1 MGIKTQ
7 PEFEAMETEPAATA
21 SIEAST
27 AIARAS
33 SGALSTEVRNV
44 SAAAFSDKEGVFDTD
59 TVEGLS
65 MDAPRIKGEQGSLFQ
80 GDVDLGESI
89 HFELIS
95 FNRRWAIGTGEND
108 KEAKD
113 FFKVSYD
120 NVHLSGETTLVDDYL
135 ESLRAQGFAKAKKSP
150 YMDLWGFVTWS
161 AKNGAIEPDDRQLAC
176 LQCSKTSM
184 GAFTAF
190 RATRGILEKK
200 GLIKPIDVIE
210 VRAEKRVNGTNRYTN
225 FSFFAPK
232 AK

>member
-7 PEFEAMETEPAATA
+7 PEYEEMQTEPAAA
-21 SIEAST
+21 AAIETST
-27 AIARAS
+27 AIAKAS
-33 SGALSTEVRNV
+33 SGAVSTEVRNV
-44 SAAAFSDKEGVFDTD
+44 SVAAFSDKEGVFDTD

-65 MDAPRIKGEQGSLFQ
+65 MDAPRIKGEQGSFFQ
-80 GDVDLGESI
+80 GDEDLGGAI
-89 HFELIS
+89 DFELIS

-120 NVHLSGETTLVDDYL
+120 NIHLAGETTLVDDYID
-135 ESLRAQGFAKAKKSP
+135 SLKAQGFSKAKKSP

-161 AKNGAIEPDDRQLAC
+161 AKNGTIEPDDRQLAC

-210 VRAEKRVNGTNRYTN
+210 VHAEKRINGTNKYTN